1 MAKMGMR
8 FFVVFLFLC
17 ALPLKSDDAAIVA
30 IKKAYGEAAQSIA
43 RAQKGEG
50 GLYCTELDVNR
61 LGGSWRAV
69 GDYSKKA
76 VFWFIDQPEF
86 VAAEGK
92 KREAA
97 LAKVEVRE
105 KAAAL
110 ESYREFFYVDG
121 EPAFFFSRKGGGDV
135 DERVYFK
142 GGKALLRLL
151 GKEEAEAGEGE
162 GAILREARY
171 WQELFLLSFGPVPEP
186 AGSAGGEHAIDDWL
200 ADCLGKETST
210 LGTKACLGQ
219 AFDKWDAEL
228 NQKYRALNSRLDAKA
243 QAALRDAQRAWL
255 AFRDLELAWLAQF
268 YGGLDGSLYGVMLAA
283 DRVERVRRRALDL
296 GSLLAVREEE

>member
-1 MAKMGMR
+1 MNGTRILLAL
-8 FFVVFLFLC
+8 VFLLLC

-30 IKKAYGEAAQSIA
+30 IKKAYGETAQAIA

-76 VFWFIDQPEF
+76 AFWFADQPDF
-86 VAAEGK
+86 VAAEGRR
-92 KREAA
+92 REAA

-110 ESYREFFYVDG
+110 ECYREFFYLNG
-121 EPAFFFSRKGGGDV
+121 EPAFFFSKKDGEGV

-142 GGKALLRLL
+142 GGKAFLRLL
-151 GKEEAEAGEGE
+151 GKEEGEAGDSGA
-162 GAILREARY
+162 AILREARY
-171 WQELFLLSFGPVPEP
+171 WQDLFLLFFGPLPEP
-186 AGSAGGEHAIDDWL
+186 SGPAGGKHTIDDWL
-200 ADCLGKETST
+200 AGCLGKEAST
-210 LGTKACLGQ
+210 LGTRICLGQ

-228 NQKYRALNSRLDAKA
+228 NRKYRALNGRLAAKA
-243 QAALRDAQRAWL
+243 QAALREAQRGWL
-255 AFRDLELAWLAQF
+255 AFLDLELAWLAQF
-268 YGGLDGSLYGVMLAA
+268 YGGLDGSMYGVMLAA
-283 DRVERVRRRALDL
+283 DRVERVRRRALNL
-296 GSLLAVREEE
+296 GSLLAVLEEP